1 MSCNET
7 KSSWKLVEDV
17 WSPNSFMEDNI
28 EIFKRP
34 GANYMAYKINRHA
47 INSNEIIY
55 ENEYKP
61 LENSFG
67 IYFLYK
73 RENIPIDKKKY
84 KTVTHIYVGRTSG
97 SSSTGGM
104 KRLVQHVLNDE
115 ADGKS
120 YADKW
125 DKALFVCLAD
135 DTGFNLGEIAAI
147 EQVFI
152 ELFRGLDKNTNYPD
166 SLVSIRCHNR
176 KVGDRNN
183 TPVQDYK
190 AHVEAIKDLL
200 INDSIGM
207 IHPDIKGV
215 YLSETSSALS
225 QSVSNEVLAR
235 QYELQDALD
244 TATRQLEEQNR
255 ELEKYRK
262 SGRKKF
268 SLLDIKKLEDE
279 FKASYFKSLDTYKE
293 NLPNIENDRV
303 YTQADLICGK
313 ESKEVITPMWIAK
326 DMTKLIPD
334 EDITEDTKFLCIY
347 SKDEAFPNALLRRV
361 VYNLSD
367 KSPLYHKMSPVERL
381 RHFVSEQLYII
392 VPNSECY
399 NNTMY
404 NLMGSLPSRFEY
416 SDGGIGPLDPNW
428 RDHIEN
434 FVTPHIVEIHNMQ
447 TLVKS
452 SVGVEYIQE
461 RIEEEFKTVKFDV
474 VIGNPPYNNDL
485 YLDFVQLGYQ
495 LSSNYVCM
503 ITPAKWQAKTDGKPA
518 GSKTPD
524 KNEQFRETIAPHMSK
539 IVYYKDSTDIF
550 NIEEWGGISYFL
562 IDKDIHNIKKIK
574 SICSKNKVLNSEYED
589 HDEIYITLL
598 PRNILSIIGKAGQL
612 GEGFKQSLYVKNTD
626 HGESSI
632 AGQLGFKRFTYTSEQ
647 ERGEK
652 LKQAGYVEVM
662 QGDKVVGYK
671 DIRDLF
677 TQINIDKYKCIA
689 SIMPGAVA
697 AFDTNGKVLGMFK
710 IVSIK
715 PYQVPKGSFPVLM
728 YYDTQYECDSF
739 ISFMNTKLVAFL
751 YYLGTCGTTLTK
763 EFFRFVPDP
772 NDWTCTYVDA
782 PHPNVV
788 PDEKG
793 YYTLDGKKYCSL
805 YARYKLTPEEINII
819 ESVIKERKQK

>member
-7 KSSWKLVEDV
+7 KSSWKIVEDV

-28 EIFKRP
+28 KIFKRP
-34 GANYMAYKINRHA
+34 GANYIAYKINRNA

-73 RENIPIDKKKY
+73 RENIQDKKKY

-115 ADGKS
+115 LDGKS

-166 SLVSIRCHNR
+166 SPVSIICHNR

-190 AHVEAIKDLL
+190 AHVEAIEDLL

-215 YLSETSSALS
+215 YISETNSALS
-225 QSVSNEVLAR
+225 QSVSNEV
-235 QYELQDALD
+235 YELQDALD
-244 TATRQLEEQNR
+244 KATRQLEEQNI
-255 ELEKYRK
+255 ELEQYRNG
-262 SGRKKF
+262 SRKKF
-268 SLLDIKKLEDE
+268 GLLDIKKLENE
-279 FKASYFKSLDTYKE
+279 FKASYFKALDTYKE
-293 NLPNIENDRV
+293 NLPNIENNRV
-303 YTQADLICGK
+303 YTQADLIYGK
-313 ESKEVITPMWIAK
+313 KSQEVTTPMWIAK

-347 SKDEAFPNALLRRV
+347 SKDEAFPNALLRRL

-367 KSPLYHKMSPVERL
+367 KSPLYHTMSHVERL
-381 RHFVSEQLYII
+381 RHFIGEQLYII

-404 NLMGSLPSRFEY
+404 KLMGSLPSRFEY

-428 RDHIEN
+428 KEHIEN

-452 SVGVEYIQE
+452 TAGVKYIQE

-485 YLDFVQLGYQ
+485 YLDFVFLGYK
-495 LSSNYVCM
+495 LSSKYVCM
-503 ITPAKWQAKTDGKPA
+503 ITPAKWQAKG
-518 GSKTPD
+518 GI
-524 KNEQFRETIAPHMSK
+524 KNETFREEIVPHMSK
-539 IVYYKDSTDIF
+539 IVYYKDCKDIF
-550 NIEEWGGISYFL
+550 DIAEPDGITYYL
-562 IDKDIHNIKKIK
+562 ANKNDQDTHEINY
-574 SICSKNKVLNSEYED
+574 ICSKNAIFNTGIEHKYCTDNVLIPKNICNIIDKVNSNKGLSD
-589 HDEIYITLL
+589 IMCYITAMSLADYGKDTYSEGD
-598 PRNILSIIGKAGQL
+598 ISIVCGDKGFSGYSQCNKLTLEQKNKFKCYIHCMTSSGSGSLFDSSGNAIGGGKKRT
-612 GEGFKQSLYVKNTD
+612 F
-626 HGESSI
+626 I
-632 AGQLGFKRFTYTSEQ
+632 AGHNEVPQGHYKI
-647 ERGEK
+647 
-652 LKQAGYVEVM
+652 LK
-662 QGDKVVGYK
+662 
-671 DIRDLF
+671 
-677 TQINIDKYKCIA
+677 
-689 SIMPGAVA
+689 
-697 AFDTNGKVLGMFK
+697 MFNTLDESK
-710 IVSIK
+710 SFVS
-715 PYQVPKGSFPVLM
+715 F
-728 YYDTQYECDSF
+728 CDS
-739 ISFMNTKLVAFL
+739 KLVSFL
-751 YYLGTCGTTLTK
+751 YFVGLSASMDVI
-763 EFFRFVPDP
+763 ENWRFVPAP
-772 NDWTCTYVDA
+772 DA
-782 PHPNVV
+782 FDHIFTD
-788 PDEKG
+788 DEL
-793 YYTLDGKKYCSL
+793 YKKYN
-805 YARYKLTPEEINII
+805 LTPEEINII

>member
-1 MSCNET
+1 MSCDET

-28 EIFKRP
+28 KIFKRP
-34 GANYMAYKINRHA
+34 GANYMAYKINRNA
-47 INSNEIIY
+47 INSDEIIY

-73 RENIPIDKKKY
+73 RENIQIDKKKY

-125 DKALFVCLAD
+125 DRALFVCLAD

-166 SLVSIRCHNR
+166 SLVSIICHNR

-215 YLSETSSALS
+215 YLSETRSALS
-225 QSVSNEVLAR
+225 QSVSNEVLNR

-244 TATRQLEEQNR
+244 KATRRLEEQNI
-255 ELEKYRK
+255 ELEQYRK
-262 SGRKKF
+262 SDRNKF
-268 SLLDIKKLEDE
+268 GLSDIKKLEDE
-279 FKASYFKSLDTYKE
+279 FKTSYFKSLDTYKE

-303 YTQADLICGK
+303 YTQADLIYGK
-313 ESKEVITPMWIAK
+313 KSREVITPMWIAK

-347 SKDEAFPNALLRRV
+347 SKDEAFPNALLRRL

-367 KSPLYHKMSPVERL
+367 KSPLYNKMSPVERL
-381 RHFVSEQLYII
+381 RHFVGEQLYII

-428 RDHIEN
+428 KEHIEN

-452 SVGVEYIQE
+452 TVGVKYIQE

-485 YLDFVQLGYQ
+485 YLDFVFLGYK
-495 LSSNYVCM
+495 LSSKYVCM
-503 ITPAKWQAKTDGKPA
+503 ITPAKWQAKG
-518 GSKTPD
+518 GI
-524 KNEQFRETIAPHMSK
+524 KNETFRKEIVPHMSK
-539 IVYYKDSTDIF
+539 IVYYPNSLDVFDIDSQGGICYYIIKNNMKFNKVDLDILGQLAKDSIVTGEHVVYRDDDYIHMLRKDIA
-550 NIEEWGGISYFL
+550 NIIDKVKKSCDFKQLKITGIKAKDGGINVKLTNVFSDVKRMSKSPSLVL
-562 IDKDIHNIKKIK
+562 IEPYIDNNSNDKNIHTSCIRV
-574 SICSKNKVLNSEYED
+574 C
-589 HDEIYITLL
+589 
-598 PRNILSIIGKAGQL
+598 
-612 GEGFKQSLYVKNTD
+612 NT
-626 HGESSI
+626 
-632 AGQLGFKRFTYTSEQ
+632 
-647 ERGEK
+647 
-652 LKQAGYVEVM
+652 
-662 QGDKVVGYK
+662 YK
-671 DIRDLF
+671 E
-677 TQINIDKYKCIA
+677 A
-689 SIMPGAVA
+689 
-697 AFDTNGKVLGMFK
+697 
-710 IVSIK
+710 
-715 PYQVPKGSFPVLM
+715 
-728 YYDTQYECDSF
+728 ESF
-739 ISFMNTKLVAFL
+739 ISYINTRVVRFLVFLNAFTV
-751 YYLGTCGTTLTK
+751 GVINDETW
-763 EFFRFVPDP
+763 RFVPAP
-772 NDWTCTYVDA
+772 DA
-782 PHPNVV
+782 FDHIFTD
-788 PDEKG
+788 DEL
-793 YYTLDGKKYCSL
+793 YKKYN
-805 YARYKLTPEEINII
+805 LTQEEINII

>member
-28 EIFKRP
+28 KIFKRP
-34 GANYMAYKINRHA
+34 GANYIAYKINRNA

-73 RENIPIDKKKY
+73 RENIQIDKKKY

-125 DKALFVCLAD
+125 DRALFVCLAD
-135 DTGFNLGEIAAI
+135 DNGFNLGEIAAI

-166 SLVSIRCHNR
+166 SLVSIICHNR

-183 TPVQDYK
+183 TPIQDYK
-190 AHVEAIKDLL
+190 AHVEAIEDLL

-215 YLSETSSALS
+215 YLSENKNALA
-225 QSVSNEVLAR
+225 QSVSNEVLNR

-244 TATRQLEEQNR
+244 KATRQLEEQNI
-255 ELEKYRK
+255 ELEQYRN
-262 SGRKKF
+262 SNRKKF

-303 YTQADLICGK
+303 YTQADLIYGK
-313 ESKEVITPMWIAK
+313 KSSEVITPMWIAK

-361 VYNLSD
+361 VYNLSE
-367 KSPLYHKMSPVERL
+367 KSPLYNKMSPVERL
-381 RHFVSEQLYII
+381 RHFVGEQLYII

-428 RDHIEN
+428 KEHIEN

-447 TLVKS
+447 TLIKS
-452 SVGVEYIQE
+452 SVGVRYIQE
-461 RIEEEFKTVKFDV
+461 RIEEEFKTVNFNV

-485 YLDFVQLGYQ
+485 YLDFVFLGYK
-495 LSSNYVCM
+495 LSSKYVCM
-503 ITPAKWQAKTDGKPA
+503 ITPAKWQAKG
-518 GSKTPD
+518 GI
-524 KNEQFRETIAPHMSK
+524 KNETFREEIVPHMSK
-539 IVYYKDSTDIF
+539 IVYYPNCSDVFEINDCS
-550 NIEEWGGISYFL
+550 GISYYL
-562 IDKDIHNIKKIK
+562 IDKDIHDKKEIRNLCKNNSNLDSLEFRTLNPSDRLLNIGDRLSKKVGQQPKLKFSDKMYRYCIYINTQVNPARGLENVYQALGMVSYSTGK
-574 SICSKNKVLNSEYED
+574 AQILGKYFITDKSKNENPSSGTVTPVFSSDSLHECESFLSY
-589 HDEIYITLL
+589 IYSKLV
-598 PRNILSIIGKAGQL
+598 RILIW
-612 GEGFKQSLYVKNTD
+612 
-626 HGESSI
+626 SSI
-632 AGQLGFKRFTYTSEQ
+632 STTT
-647 ERGEK
+647 
-652 LKQAGYVEVM
+652 
-662 QGDKVVGYK
+662 
-671 DIRDLF
+671 I
-677 TQINIDKYKCIA
+677 INDQ
-689 SIMPGAVA
+689 
-697 AFDTNGKVLGMFK
+697 TW
-710 IVSIK
+710 
-715 PYQVPKGSFPVLM
+715 
-728 YYDTQYECDSF
+728 
-739 ISFMNTKLVAFL
+739 
-751 YYLGTCGTTLTK
+751 
-763 EFFRFVPDP
+763 RFVPDP
-772 NDWTCTYVDA
+772 GAFDHIFTD
-782 PHPNVV
+782 
-788 PDEKG
+788 DEL
-793 YYTLDGKKYCSL
+793 YKKYGLSQ
-805 YARYKLTPEEINII
+805 EEINII
-819 ESVIKERKQK
+819 ESVIKERK

>member
-28 EIFKRP
+28 KIFKRP
-34 GANYMAYKINRHA
+34 GANYMAYKINRYA

-73 RENIPIDKKKY
+73 RENIQIDKKKY

-115 ADGKS
+115 LDGKS

-135 DTGFNLGEIAAI
+135 DNGFNLGEIAAI

-166 SLVSIRCHNR
+166 SLVSIICHNR

-215 YLSETSSALS
+215 YISETRSALS
-225 QSVSNEVLAR
+225 QSVSNEVLNR
-235 QYELQDALD
+235 QYELQDALEK
-244 TATRQLEEQNR
+244 TKRQLEEQNI
-255 ELEKYRK
+255 ELEQYRNR
-262 SGRKKF
+262 SVKKF
-268 SLLDIKKLEDE
+268 GLSDIKKLENE
-279 FKASYFKSLDTYKE
+279 FKASYFKSLNAYKE

-303 YTQADLICGK
+303 YTQADLISEK
-313 ESKEVITPMWIAK
+313 KSSEVVTPMWIAK

-361 VYNLSD
+361 VYNLSE

-381 RHFVSEQLYII
+381 RHFVGEQLYII

-428 RDHIEN
+428 KDHIEN

-452 SVGVEYIQE
+452 TAGVKYIQE

-485 YLDFVQLGYQ
+485 YLDFVFLGYK
-495 LSSNYVCM
+495 LASKYVCM
-503 ITPAKWQAKTDGKPA
+503 ITPAKWQAKG
-518 GSKTPD
+518 GI
-524 KNEQFRETIAPHMSK
+524 KNETFRKEIVPHMSH
-539 IVYYKDSTDIF
+539 IVYYPNSLDVFDIDSQGGICYYIIKNSMKFNKVDVNILGQLAKDSIVTGEHVVYSDNNYTYMLRKDIA
-550 NIEEWGGISYFL
+550 NI
-562 IDKDIHNIKKIK
+562 IDKVKK
-574 SICSKNKVLNSEYED
+574 SCD
-589 HDEIYITLL
+589 
-598 PRNILSIIGKAGQL
+598 
-612 GEGFKQSLYVKNTD
+612 FKQLKITGIKAKDNGINVKITNVFSDVKRMSKSPSLVLIEPYIDSNSNDKNIHT
-626 HGESSI
+626 SCI
-632 AGQLGFKRFTYTSEQ
+632 RVCNTYKEA
-647 ERGEK
+647 E
-652 LKQAGYVEVM
+652 
-662 QGDKVVGYK
+662 
-671 DIRDLF
+671 
-677 TQINIDKYKCIA
+677 
-689 SIMPGAVA
+689 
-697 AFDTNGKVLGMFK
+697 
-710 IVSIK
+710 
-715 PYQVPKGSFPVLM
+715 
-728 YYDTQYECDSF
+728 SF
-739 ISFMNTKLVAFL
+739 ISYINTRIVRFLVFLNAFTV
-751 YYLGTCGTTLTK
+751 GVINDETW
-763 EFFRFVPDP
+763 RFVPDP
-772 NDWTCTYVDA
+772 GEFDHIFTD
-782 PHPNVV
+782 
-788 PDEKG
+788 DEL
-793 YYTLDGKKYCSL
+793 YKKYGLSQ
-805 YARYKLTPEEINII
+805 EEINII
-819 ESVIKERKQK
+819 ESVIKERK

>member
-28 EIFKRP
+28 KIFKRP

-73 RENIPIDKKKY
+73 RENIQIDKKKY

-115 ADGKS
+115 LDGKP

-125 DKALFVCLAD
+125 DKALFICLAD

-166 SLVSIRCHNR
+166 SLVSIICHNR

-215 YLSETSSALS
+215 YLSETKSALS

-244 TATRQLEEQNR
+244 KATRQLEEQNI
-255 ELEKYRK
+255 ELEQYRK

-268 SLLDIKKLEDE
+268 SLSDIKKLEDE
-279 FKASYFKSLDTYKE
+279 FKTSYFKSLDTYKE

-303 YTQADLICGK
+303 YTQADLIYGK
-313 ESKEVITPMWIAK
+313 KSSEVITPMWIAK

-361 VYNLSD
+361 VYNLSE

-381 RHFVSEQLYII
+381 RHFIGEQLYII

-416 SDGGIGPLDPNW
+416 SDGGIGPLDTNW
-428 RDHIEN
+428 KEHIEN

-452 SVGVEYIQE
+452 TVGVRYIQE

-485 YLDFVQLGYQ
+485 YLDFVFLGYK
-495 LSSNYVCM
+495 LSSKYVCM
-503 ITPAKWQAKTDGKPA
+503 ITPAKWQAKG
-518 GSKTPD
+518 GI
-524 KNEQFRETIAPHMSK
+524 KNETFREEIVPHMSK
-539 IVYYKDSTDIF
+539 IVYYPNSLDVFDIDSQGGICYYIIKNNTKFNKVDVDILGQLAKDSIVTGEHVVYSDNNYTYMLRKDIA
-550 NIEEWGGISYFL
+550 NI
-562 IDKDIHNIKKIK
+562 IDKVKK
-574 SICSKNKVLNSEYED
+574 SGD
-589 HDEIYITLL
+589 
-598 PRNILSIIGKAGQL
+598 
-612 GEGFKQSLYVKNTD
+612 FKQLKITGIKAKDDGINVKLTNVFSDVKRMSKSPSLVLIEPYIDNNSNDKNIHT
-626 HGESSI
+626 SCI
-632 AGQLGFKRFTYTSEQ
+632 RVCNTYKEA
-647 ERGEK
+647 E
-652 LKQAGYVEVM
+652 
-662 QGDKVVGYK
+662 
-671 DIRDLF
+671 
-677 TQINIDKYKCIA
+677 
-689 SIMPGAVA
+689 
-697 AFDTNGKVLGMFK
+697 
-710 IVSIK
+710 
-715 PYQVPKGSFPVLM
+715 
-728 YYDTQYECDSF
+728 SF
-739 ISFMNTKLVAFL
+739 ISYINTRVVRFLVFLNAFTV
-751 YYLGTCGTTLTK
+751 GVINDETW
-763 EFFRFVPDP
+763 RFVQDP
-772 NDWTCTYVDA
+772 GAFDHIFT
-782 PHPNVV
+782 
-788 PDEKG
+788 DEEL
-793 YYTLDGKKYCSL
+793 YKKYN
-805 YARYKLTPEEINII
+805 LTQEEINII

>member
-28 EIFKRP
+28 KIFKRP
-34 GANYMAYKINRHA
+34 GANYIAYKINRNA

-73 RENIPIDKKKY
+73 RENIQIDKKKY

-166 SLVSIRCHNR
+166 SLVSIICHNR

-183 TPVQDYK
+183 TPIQDYK
-190 AHVEAIKDLL
+190 AHVEAIEDLL

-215 YLSETSSALS
+215 YLSENKNALA
-225 QSVSNEVLAR
+225 QSVSNEVLNR

-244 TATRQLEEQNR
+244 KATRQLEEQNI
-255 ELEKYRK
+255 ELEQYRK

-268 SLLDIKKLEDE
+268 SLSDIKKLEDE
-279 FKASYFKSLDTYKE
+279 FKTSYFKSLDTYKE

-303 YTQADLICGK
+303 YTQADLIYGK
-313 ESKEVITPMWIAK
+313 KSSEVITPMWIAK

-361 VYNLSD
+361 VYNLSE

-381 RHFVSEQLYII
+381 RHFIGEQLYII

-416 SDGGIGPLDPNW
+416 SDGGIGPLDTNW
-428 RDHIEN
+428 KEHIEN

-452 SVGVEYIQE
+452 TVGVRYIQE

-485 YLDFVQLGYQ
+485 YLDFVFLGYK
-495 LSSNYVCM
+495 LSSKYVCM
-503 ITPAKWQAKTDGKPA
+503 ITPAKWQAKG
-518 GSKTPD
+518 GI
-524 KNEQFRETIAPHMSK
+524 KNETFREEIVPHMSK
-539 IVYYKDSTDIF
+539 IVYYPNSLDVFDIDSQGGICYYIIKNNTKFNKVDVDILGQLAKDSIVTGEHVVYSDNNYTYMLRKDIA
-550 NIEEWGGISYFL
+550 NI
-562 IDKDIHNIKKIK
+562 IDKVKK
-574 SICSKNKVLNSEYED
+574 SGD
-589 HDEIYITLL
+589 
-598 PRNILSIIGKAGQL
+598 
-612 GEGFKQSLYVKNTD
+612 FKQLKITGIKAKDDGINVKLTNVFSDVKRMSKSPSLVLIEPYIDNNSNDKNIHT
-626 HGESSI
+626 SCI
-632 AGQLGFKRFTYTSEQ
+632 RVCNTYKEA
-647 ERGEK
+647 E
-652 LKQAGYVEVM
+652 
-662 QGDKVVGYK
+662 
-671 DIRDLF
+671 
-677 TQINIDKYKCIA
+677 
-689 SIMPGAVA
+689 
-697 AFDTNGKVLGMFK
+697 
-710 IVSIK
+710 
-715 PYQVPKGSFPVLM
+715 
-728 YYDTQYECDSF
+728 SF
-739 ISFMNTKLVAFL
+739 ISYINTRVVRFLVFLNAFTV
-751 YYLGTCGTTLTK
+751 GVINDETW
-763 EFFRFVPDP
+763 RFVQDP
-772 NDWTCTYVDA
+772 GAFDHIFT
-782 PHPNVV
+782 
-788 PDEKG
+788 DEEL
-793 YYTLDGKKYCSL
+793 YKKYN
-805 YARYKLTPEEINII
+805 LTQEEIAII

>member
-1 MSCNET
+1 MSYNET

-28 EIFKRP
+28 KIFKRP
-34 GANYMAYKINRHA
+34 GANYMAYKINRNA

-73 RENIPIDKKKY
+73 RENIQIDNKKY

-115 ADGKS
+115 LDGKS

-166 SLVSIRCHNR
+166 SLVSIICHNR

-190 AHVEAIKDLL
+190 VHVEAIEDLL

-215 YLSETSSALS
+215 YLSETKNALA
-225 QSVSNEVLAR
+225 QSVSNEVLSR

-244 TATRQLEEQNR
+244 KATRQLEEQNI
-255 ELEKYRK
+255 ELEQYRK
-262 SGRKKF
+262 SSRKRF
-268 SLLDIKKLEDE
+268 GLSDIKKLEDE
-279 FKASYFKSLDTYKE
+279 FKTSYFKSLDTYKE
-293 NLPNIENDRV
+293 NLPSIENDRV
-303 YTQADLICGK
+303 YTQADLIYGK
-313 ESKEVITPMWIAK
+313 KSSEVITPMRIAK

-367 KSPLYHKMSPVERL
+367 KSPLYHTMSPVERL
-381 RHFVSEQLYII
+381 RHFVGEQLYII

-428 RDHIEN
+428 KEHIEN

-452 SVGVEYIQE
+452 TVGVRYIQE

-485 YLDFVQLGYQ
+485 YLDFVFLGYK
-495 LSSNYVCM
+495 LSSKYVCM
-503 ITPAKWQAKTDGKPA
+503 ITPAKWQAKG
-518 GSKTPD
+518 GI
-524 KNEQFRETIAPHMSK
+524 KNEAFRKEIVPHMSK
-539 IVYYKDSTDIF
+539 IVYYPNSLDVFDIDSQGGICYYILKNNMKFNKVDVDILGQLAKDSIVTGEHVVYSDD
-550 NIEEWGGISYFL
+550 NYTYML
-562 IDKDIHNIKKIK
+562 RKDIA
-574 SICSKNKVLNSEYED
+574 
-589 HDEIYITLL
+589 
-598 PRNILSIIGKAGQL
+598 NILDKVKKPGD
-612 GEGFKQSLYVKNTD
+612 FKQLKITGIKAKDGRINVKLTNVFSDVKRMSKSPSLVLIEPYIDSNYNDKNIHTSCIRVCD
-626 HGESSI
+626 
-632 AGQLGFKRFTYTSEQ
+632 TYKEA
-647 ERGEK
+647 E
-652 LKQAGYVEVM
+652 
-662 QGDKVVGYK
+662 
-671 DIRDLF
+671 
-677 TQINIDKYKCIA
+677 
-689 SIMPGAVA
+689 
-697 AFDTNGKVLGMFK
+697 
-710 IVSIK
+710 
-715 PYQVPKGSFPVLM
+715 
-728 YYDTQYECDSF
+728 SF
-739 ISFMNTKLVAFL
+739 ISYINTRVVRFLVFLNAFTV
-751 YYLGTCGTTLTK
+751 GVINDETW
-763 EFFRFVPDP
+763 RFVPDP
-772 NDWTCTYVDA
+772 GKFDHIFT
-782 PHPNVV
+782 
-788 PDEKG
+788 DEEL
-793 YYTLDGKKYCSL
+793 YRKYN
-805 YARYKLTPEEINII
+805 LTPEEINII

>member
-28 EIFKRP
+28 KIFKRP

-55 ENEYKP
+55 ENEYKH

-73 RENIPIDKKKY
+73 RENIQIDKKKY

-115 ADGKS
+115 LDGKP

-125 DKALFVCLAD
+125 DKALFICLAD

-166 SLVSIRCHNR
+166 SPVSIICHNR

-183 TPVQDYK
+183 TPIQDYK
-190 AHVEAIKDLL
+190 AHVEAIEDLL

-215 YLSETSSALS
+215 YLSENKNALA

-244 TATRQLEEQNR
+244 KATRQLEEQNI
-255 ELEKYRK
+255 ELEQYRK
-262 SGRKKF
+262 NGRKSF
-268 SLLDIKKLEDE
+268 SLSDIKKLEDE
-279 FKASYFKSLDTYKE
+279 FKTSYFKYLDTYKE

-303 YTQADLICGK
+303 YTQADLIYGK
-313 ESKEVITPMWIAK
+313 KSSEVITPMWIAK

-361 VYNLSD
+361 VYNLSE

-381 RHFVSEQLYII
+381 RHFIGEQLYII

-428 RDHIEN
+428 KEHIEN

-452 SVGVEYIQE
+452 TVGVRYIQE
-461 RIEEEFKTVKFDV
+461 RIEEEFKIVKFDV

-485 YLDFVQLGYQ
+485 YLDFVFLGYK
-495 LSSNYVCM
+495 LSSKYVCM
-503 ITPAKWQAKTDGKPA
+503 ITPAKWQAKG
-518 GSKTPD
+518 GI
-524 KNEQFRETIAPHMSK
+524 KNETFRKEIVPHMSM
-539 IVYYKDSTDIF
+539 IVYYPYCKDIF
-550 NIEEWGGISYFL
+550 DIVCHGGITYYL
-562 IDKDIHNIKKIK
+562 IDKSTHQQTSLSVKHIDKNVFIEDSDSYYENGKSTLYGVKIDNILHKILIGDHLYVNQTLDGEYK
-574 SICSKNKVLNSEYED
+574 CKVLHVYSGNLAGLNCIGGMVMAPVTIQMNDNVESD
-589 HDEIYITLL
+589 HYIIYSGSLEQCKSFVSYVSTKFVRFLLALGVHTQHFNNDE
-598 PRNILSIIGKAGQL
+598 AW
-612 GEGFKQSLYVKNTD
+612 
-626 HGESSI
+626 
-632 AGQLGFKRFTYTSEQ
+632 
-647 ERGEK
+647 
-652 LKQAGYVEVM
+652 
-662 QGDKVVGYK
+662 
-671 DIRDLF
+671 
-677 TQINIDKYKCIA
+677 
-689 SIMPGAVA
+689 
-697 AFDTNGKVLGMFK
+697 
-710 IVSIK
+710 
-715 PYQVPKGSFPVLM
+715 
-728 YYDTQYECDSF
+728 
-739 ISFMNTKLVAFL
+739 
-751 YYLGTCGTTLTK
+751 
-763 EFFRFVPDP
+763 RFVPDP
-772 NDWTCTYVDA
+772 GPFDHIFTDKELY
-782 PHPNVV
+782 
-788 PDEKG
+788 EK
-793 YYTLDGKKYCSL
+793 YN
-805 YARYKLTPEEINII
+805 LTQEEINII

>member
-1 MSCNET
+1 MSYNET

-28 EIFKRP
+28 KIFKRP
-34 GANYMAYKINRHA
+34 GANYIAYKINRNA

-73 RENIPIDKKKY
+73 RENIQIDKKKY

-125 DKALFVCLAD
+125 DRALFVCLAD

-166 SLVSIRCHNR
+166 SPVSIICHNR

-190 AHVEAIKDLL
+190 AHVEAIEDLL

-215 YLSETSSALS
+215 YLSETKNALA
-225 QSVSNEVLAR
+225 QSVSNEVLNR

-244 TATRQLEEQNR
+244 KATRQLEEQNI
-255 ELEKYRK
+255 ELERYRNN
-262 SGRKKF
+262 SRKKL

-279 FKASYFKSLDTYKE
+279 FKTSYFKSLDTYKE

-303 YTQADLICGK
+303 YTQADLIYGK
-313 ESKEVITPMWIAK
+313 KSSEVITPMWIAK

-361 VYNLSD
+361 VYNLSE

-381 RHFVSEQLYII
+381 RHFIGEQLYII

-428 RDHIEN
+428 KEHIEN

-452 SVGVEYIQE
+452 TVGVRYIQE

-503 ITPAKWQAKTDGKPA
+503 ITPAKWQAK
-518 GSKTPD
+518 
-524 KNEQFRETIAPHMSK
+524 
-539 IVYYKDSTDIF
+539 
-550 NIEEWGGISYFL
+550 GGGRMKHS
-562 IDKDIHNIKKIK
+562 
-574 SICSKNKVLNSEYED
+574 
-589 HDEIYITLL
+589 
-598 PRNILSIIGKAGQL
+598 
-612 GEGFKQSLYVKNTD
+612 
-626 HGESSI
+626 
-632 AGQLGFKRFTYTSEQ
+632 
-647 ERGEK
+647 
-652 LKQAGYVEVM
+652 
-662 QGDKVVGYK
+662 
-671 DIRDLF
+671 
-677 TQINIDKYKCIA
+677 
-689 SIMPGAVA
+689 
-697 AFDTNGKVLGMFK
+697 
-710 IVSIK
+710 
-715 PYQVPKGSFPVLM
+715 
-728 YYDTQYECDSF
+728 
-739 ISFMNTKLVAFL
+739 
-751 YYLGTCGTTLTK
+751 
-763 EFFRFVPDP
+763 
-772 NDWTCTYVDA
+772 
-782 PHPNVV
+782 
-788 PDEKG
+788 
-793 YYTLDGKKYCSL
+793 
-805 YARYKLTPEEINII
+805 EEI
-819 ESVIKERKQK
+819 

>member
-1 MSCNET
+1 
-7 KSSWKLVEDV
+7 
-17 WSPNSFMEDNI
+17 MEDNI
-28 EIFKRP
+28 KIFKRP
-34 GANYMAYKINRHA
+34 GANYMAYKINRYA

-73 RENIPIDKKKY
+73 RENIQIDKKKY

-115 ADGKS
+115 LDGKS

-135 DTGFNLGEIAAI
+135 DNGFNLGEIAAI

-166 SLVSIRCHNR
+166 SLVSIICHNR

-215 YLSETSSALS
+215 YISETRSALS
-225 QSVSNEVLAR
+225 QSVSNEVLNR
-235 QYELQDALD
+235 QYELQDALEK
-244 TATRQLEEQNR
+244 TKRQLEEQNI
-255 ELEKYRK
+255 ELEQYRNR
-262 SGRKKF
+262 SVKKF
-268 SLLDIKKLEDE
+268 GLSDIKKLENE
-279 FKASYFKSLDTYKE
+279 FKASYFKSLNAYKE

-303 YTQADLICGK
+303 YTQADLISEK
-313 ESKEVITPMWIAK
+313 KSSEVVTPMWIAK

-361 VYNLSD
+361 VYNLSE

-381 RHFVSEQLYII
+381 RHFVGEQLYII

-428 RDHIEN
+428 KDHIEN

-452 SVGVEYIQE
+452 TAGVKYIQE

-485 YLDFVQLGYQ
+485 YLDFVFLGYK
-495 LSSNYVCM
+495 LASKYVCM
-503 ITPAKWQAKTDGKPA
+503 ITPAKWQAKG
-518 GSKTPD
+518 GI
-524 KNEQFRETIAPHMSK
+524 KNETFRKEIVPHMSH
-539 IVYYKDSTDIF
+539 IVYYPNSLDVFDIDSQGGICYYIIKNSMKFNKVDVNILGQLAKDSIVTGEHVVYSDNNYTYMLRKDIA
-550 NIEEWGGISYFL
+550 NI
-562 IDKDIHNIKKIK
+562 IDKVKK
-574 SICSKNKVLNSEYED
+574 SCD
-589 HDEIYITLL
+589 
-598 PRNILSIIGKAGQL
+598 
-612 GEGFKQSLYVKNTD
+612 FKQLKITGIKAKDNGINVKITNVFSDVKRMSKSPSLVLIEPYIDSNSNDKNIHT
-626 HGESSI
+626 SCI
-632 AGQLGFKRFTYTSEQ
+632 RVCNTYKEA
-647 ERGEK
+647 E
-652 LKQAGYVEVM
+652 
-662 QGDKVVGYK
+662 
-671 DIRDLF
+671 
-677 TQINIDKYKCIA
+677 
-689 SIMPGAVA
+689 
-697 AFDTNGKVLGMFK
+697 
-710 IVSIK
+710 
-715 PYQVPKGSFPVLM
+715 
-728 YYDTQYECDSF
+728 SF
-739 ISFMNTKLVAFL
+739 ISYINTRIVRFLVFLNAFTV
-751 YYLGTCGTTLTK
+751 GVINDETW
-763 EFFRFVPDP
+763 RFVPDP
-772 NDWTCTYVDA
+772 GEFDHIFTD
-782 PHPNVV
+782 
-788 PDEKG
+788 DEL
-793 YYTLDGKKYCSL
+793 YKKYGLSQ
-805 YARYKLTPEEINII
+805 EEINII
-819 ESVIKERKQK
+819 ESVIKERK

>member
-1 MSCNET
+1 MSYNET

-485 YLDFVQLGYQ
+485 YLDFVFLGYK
-495 LSSNYVCM
+495 LSSKYVCM
-503 ITPAKWQAKTDGKPA
+503 ITPAKWQAKG
-518 GSKTPD
+518 GI
-524 KNEQFRETIAPHMSK
+524 KNETFREEIVPHMRK
-539 IVYYKDSTDIF
+539 IVYYPNSLDVFDIDSQGGICYYIVKNNMKFNKVDVDILGKLAKDSIVTGEHVAYRDD
-550 NIEEWGGISYFL
+550 NYTYML
-562 IDKDIHNIKKIK
+562 RKDIA
-574 SICSKNKVLNSEYED
+574 
-589 HDEIYITLL
+589 
-598 PRNILSIIGKAGQL
+598 NILDKVKKSGD
-612 GEGFKQSLYVKNTD
+612 FKQLKITGIKAKDDGINVKLTNVFSDVKRMSKSPSLVLIEPYIDNNSNDKNIHTSCIRVCD
-626 HGESSI
+626 
-632 AGQLGFKRFTYTSEQ
+632 TYKEA
-647 ERGEK
+647 E
-652 LKQAGYVEVM
+652 
-662 QGDKVVGYK
+662 
-671 DIRDLF
+671 
-677 TQINIDKYKCIA
+677 
-689 SIMPGAVA
+689 
-697 AFDTNGKVLGMFK
+697 
-710 IVSIK
+710 
-715 PYQVPKGSFPVLM
+715 
-728 YYDTQYECDSF
+728 SF
-739 ISFMNTKLVAFL
+739 ISYINTRFVRFLVFLNAFTV
-751 YYLGTCGTTLTK
+751 GVINDETW
-763 EFFRFVPDP
+763 RFVPDP
-772 NDWTCTYVDA
+772 GKFDHIFT
-782 PHPNVV
+782 
-788 PDEKG
+788 DEEL
-793 YYTLDGKKYCSL
+793 YKKYN
-805 YARYKLTPEEINII
+805 LTQEEINII